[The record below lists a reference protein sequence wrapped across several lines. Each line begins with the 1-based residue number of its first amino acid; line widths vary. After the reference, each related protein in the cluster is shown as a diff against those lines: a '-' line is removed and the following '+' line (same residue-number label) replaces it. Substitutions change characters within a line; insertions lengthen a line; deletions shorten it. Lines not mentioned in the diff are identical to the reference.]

1 MNTVLIVVGAVL
13 LFSIVVIIAS
23 YVKAPPSVAYLISGL
38 SKEPRVLIGKGGFQV
53 PFFERIDKVFLGQMS
68 VDIKTSVAVPTKDF
82 INVNVDAVAKVR
94 VIPDLSG
101 IRLAGKNFLN
111 MTQTD
116 IQNQLKDSLE
126 GNMREIIGT
135 LDLVSLNTDRDSF
148 SDQIAQKAGKDMN
161 KLGIE
166 ILSCNIQNVTDEQNL
181 IKDLGADNTWKIKKD
196 AAVTKA
202 QSEKEIAI
210 AQAEANK
217 EANDARVISETAIA
231 ERNNELEIKRA
242 DLKKESDV
250 KKAMS
255 DAAYAIQ
262 EQEQQKVI
270 NERTV
275 EANIAK
281 TRKEQELTEEMIKV
295 RENKLNA
302 EIAKQADAD
311 RYKKEIEAAA
321 EKRKTELDAEAELTL
336 RKRQAE
342 AEAYEAEQK
351 AKAVKAEAD
360 ALKYKML
367 MEAEGIKAVG
377 EAEAAKIKAVGEAEA
392 KALDAKAK
400 AYKNYN
406 DTIKLQEALVE
417 VLPEV
422 AKNVAAPIAALKDV
436 TLYGGGMSQVSENVP
451 VMTQMV
457 YDTMSA
463 ATGVDMKEIL
473 KTKTL
478 AAQTDRN
485 VNLSGAEEVEVVVS
499 SGK

>member
-1 MNTVLIVVGAVL
+1 MSITAISIIVGVVL
-13 LFSIVVIIAS
+13 LVGFILAS
-23 YVKAPPSVAYLISGL
+23 YVKAPPSVAFLIYGL
-38 SKEPRVLIGKGGFQV
+38 SKEPRVLIGKGGFRI
-53 PFFERIDKVFLGQMS
+53 PFFERVDKVFLGQMS

-94 VIPDLSG
+94 VAPSQDA
-101 IRLAGKNFLN
+101 IRLAGKNFPN
-111 MTQTD
+111 MTDTD
-116 IQNQLKDSLE
+116 IQHQLKDSLE

-135 LDLVSLNTDRDSF
+135 LDLISRNTDRDSF

-166 ILSCNIQNVTDEQNL
+166 ILSCNIQNVTDEKDL
-181 IKDLGADNTWKIKKD
+181 IKDLGADNTWKIKKN
-196 AAVTKA
+196 AEVTKA
-202 QSEKEIAI
+202 QSMKEIAI

-262 EQEQQKVI
+262 EQEQQKII

-295 RENKLNA
+295 RENKLQA

-436 TLYGGGMSQVSENVP
+436 RLYGGGMNQMSENVP
-451 VMTQMV
+451 AVTHMV
-457 YDTMSA
+457 FDTMTA
-463 ATGVDMKEIL
+463 ATGVDMKDIL

-478 AAQTDRN
+478 AAHTDKN
-485 VNLSGAEEVEVVVS
+485 INLNGVEDVLAGAE
-499 SGK
+499 K

>member
-1 MNTVLIVVGAVL
+1 MSITAISIIVGVVL
-13 LFSIVVIIAS
+13 LVGFILAS
-23 YVKAPPSVAYLISGL
+23 YVKAPPSVAFLIYGL
-38 SKEPRVLIGKGGFQV
+38 SKEPRVLIGKGGFRI
-53 PFFERIDKVFLGQMS
+53 PFFERVDKVFLGQMS

-94 VIPDLSG
+94 VAPSQDA
-101 IRLAGKNFLN
+101 IRLAGKNFPN
-111 MTQTD
+111 MTDTD
-116 IQNQLKDSLE
+116 IQHQLKDSLE

-135 LDLVSLNTDRDSF
+135 LDLISLNTDRDSF

-166 ILSCNIQNVTDEQNL
+166 ILSCNIQNVTDEKDL
-181 IKDLGADNTWKIKKD
+181 IKDLGADNTWKIKKN
-196 AAVTKA
+196 AEVTKA
-202 QSEKEIAI
+202 QSMKEIAI

-242 DLKKESDV
+242 ELKKDSDV

-262 EQEQQKVI
+262 EQEQQKII

-295 RENKLNA
+295 RENKLQA

-311 RYKKEIEAAA
+311 RYKKEIEAEA
-321 EKRKTELDAEAELTL
+321 EKKKTELDAEAELTL

-451 VMTQMV
+451 AVTHMV
-457 YDTMSA
+457 FDTMTA

-473 KTKTL
+473 KTKTIE
-478 AAQTDRN
+478 AQTDRN
-485 VNLSGAEEVEVVVS
+485 VNVSGVEEVVVAS
-499 SGK
+499 AK

>member
-1 MNTVLIVVGAVL
+1 MSIVTISIIVGVVL
-13 LFSIVVIIAS
+13 LVGIILAS
-23 YVKAPPSVAYLISGL
+23 YVKAPPSVAFLISGL
-38 SKEPRVLIGKGGFQV
+38 SKEPRVLIGKGGFRI

-94 VIPDLSG
+94 VVPNQEG

-116 IQNQLKDSLE
+116 IQHQLKDSLE

-135 LDLVSLNTDRDSF
+135 LDLVSLNTDRDTF
-148 SDQIAQKAGKDMN
+148 SDQIAQKAGKDMS

-181 IKDLGADNTWKIKKD
+181 IKDLGADNTWKIKKS
-196 AAVTKA
+196 AEVTKA
-202 QSEKEIAI
+202 QSMKEIAI

-231 ERNNELEIKRA
+231 ERNNELEIKKA

-262 EQEQQKVI
+262 EQEQQKLI

-295 RENKLNA
+295 RENKLQA

-311 RYKKEIEAAA
+311 RYKKEIDAAA
-321 EKRKTELDAEAELTL
+321 QKKKTELDAEAELTL

-360 ALKYKML
+360 ALKYRML

-377 EAEAAKIKAVGEAEA
+377 EAEASKIKAVGEAEA

-436 TLYGGGMSQVSENVP
+436 TLYGGDMGQVSKNVP
-451 VMTQMV
+451 AVTHMV
-457 YDTMSA
+457 FDTMTA
-463 ATGVDMKEIL
+463 ATGVDMKDIL

-485 VNLSGAEEVEVVVS
+485 ISVNGADDVVAVAAT
-499 SGK
+499 K

>member
-1 MNTVLIVVGAVL
+1 MSITAISIIVGVVL
-13 LFSIVVIIAS
+13 LVGFILAS
-23 YVKAPPSVAYLISGL
+23 YVKAPPSVAFLIYGL
-38 SKEPRVLIGKGGFQV
+38 SKEPRVLIGKGGFRI
-53 PFFERIDKVFLGQMS
+53 PFFERVDKVFLGQMS

-94 VIPDLSG
+94 VAPSQDA
-101 IRLAGKNFLN
+101 IRLAGKNFPN
-111 MTQTD
+111 MTDTD
-116 IQNQLKDSLE
+116 IQHQLKDSLE

-135 LDLVSLNTDRDSF
+135 LDLISLNTDRDSF

-166 ILSCNIQNVTDEQNL
+166 ILSCNIQNVTDEKDL
-181 IKDLGADNTWKIKKD
+181 IKDLGADNTWKIKKN
-196 AAVTKA
+196 AEVTKA
-202 QSEKEIAI
+202 QSMKEIAI

-242 DLKKESDV
+242 ELKKDSDV

-262 EQEQQKVI
+262 EQEQQKII

-295 RENKLNA
+295 RENKLQA

-451 VMTQMV
+451 AVTHMV
-457 YDTMSA
+457 FDTMTA
-463 ATGVDMKEIL
+463 ATGVDMKDIL

-478 AAQTDRN
+478 AAHTDKN
-485 VNLSGAEEVEVVVS
+485 INLNGVEEVLTGAE
-499 SGK
+499 K

>member
-1 MNTVLIVVGAVL
+1 MSITAISIIVGVVL
-13 LFSIVVIIAS
+13 LVGFILAS
-23 YVKAPPSVAYLISGL
+23 YVKAPPSVAFLIYGL
-38 SKEPRVLIGKGGFQV
+38 SKEPRVLIGKGGFRI
-53 PFFERIDKVFLGQMS
+53 PFFERVDKVFLGQMS

-94 VIPDLSG
+94 VAPSQDA
-101 IRLAGKNFLN
+101 IRLAGKNFPN
-111 MTQTD
+111 MTDTD
-116 IQNQLKDSLE
+116 IQHQLKDSLE

-135 LDLVSLNTDRDSF
+135 LDLISLNTDRDSF

-166 ILSCNIQNVTDEQNL
+166 ILSCNIQNVTDEKDL
-181 IKDLGADNTWKIKKD
+181 IKDLGADNTWKIKKN
-196 AAVTKA
+196 AEVTKA
-202 QSEKEIAI
+202 QSMKEIAI

-242 DLKKESDV
+242 ELKKDSDV

-262 EQEQQKVI
+262 EQEQQKII
-270 NERTV
+270 NEKTV

-295 RENKLNA
+295 RENKLQA

-360 ALKYKML
+360 AIKYKML

-451 VMTQMV
+451 AVTHMV
-457 YDTMSA
+457 FDTMTA
-463 ATGVDMKEIL
+463 ATGVDMKDIL

-478 AAQTDRN
+478 AAHTDKN
-485 VNLSGAEEVEVVVS
+485 INLNGVEEVLTGTE
-499 SGK
+499 K

>member
-1 MNTVLIVVGAVL
+1 MSITAISIIVGVALLVGL
-13 LFSIVVIIAS
+13 VVAS
-23 YVKAPPSVAYLISGL
+23 YVKAPPSVAFLISGL
-38 SKEPRVLIGKGGFQV
+38 SKEPRVLIGKGGFRI

-94 VIPDLSG
+94 VIPNQEG

-111 MTQTD
+111 MNQTD
-116 IQNQLKDSLE
+116 IQHQLKDSLE

-135 LDLVSLNTDRDSF
+135 LDLVSLNTDRDTF

-181 IKDLGADNTWKIKKD
+181 IRDLGADNTWRIKKD

-250 KKAMS
+250 KMAMA

-262 EQEQQKVI
+262 EQEQMKII

-295 RENKLNA
+295 RENKLQA
-302 EIAKQADAD
+302 EIAKQADVE
-311 RYKKEIEAAA
+311 RYKLEIEAAA
-321 EKRKTELDAEAELTL
+321 DKKKTELDAEAELTL

-360 ALKYKML
+360 SIKYKML
-367 MEAEGIKAVG
+367 MEAEG
-377 EAEAAKIKAVGEAEA
+377 IKAVGEAEA

-457 YDTMSA
+457 YDTMTA

-485 VNLSGAEEVEVVVS
+485 VNVNGVEDVVAVAS
-499 SGK
+499 AK

>member
-1 MNTVLIVVGAVL
+1 MDILTISIIIGAVL
-13 LFSIVVIIAS
+13 LVGLIVAS
-23 YVKAPPSVAYLISGL
+23 YVKSPPSIAFLISGL
-38 SKEPRVLIGKGGFQV
+38 SKEPRVLIGKGGFRI

-82 INVNVDAVAKVR
+82 INVYVDAVAKVR
-94 VIPDLSG
+94 VIPNQEG

-111 MTQTD
+111 MNQTD
-116 IQNQLKDSLE
+116 IQHQLKDSLE

-148 SDQIAQKAGKDMN
+148 SDQIAQKAGKDMS

-181 IKDLGADNTWKIKKD
+181 IRDLGADNTWRIKKD

-217 EANDARVISETAIA
+217 EANDARVVSETAIA
-231 ERNNELEIKRA
+231 ERNNELAIKRA

-262 EQEQQKVI
+262 EQEQQKII

-275 EANIAK
+275 EAYIAK
-281 TRKEQELTEEMIKV
+281 TKKEQELTEEMIKV
-295 RENKLNA
+295 RENNLQA

-311 RYKKEIEAAA
+311 RYKKEVEATAD
-321 EKRKTELDAEAELTL
+321 KKKTELEAEAELAL
-336 RKRQAE
+336 RKRLAE

-360 ALKYKML
+360 ATKYKML
-367 MEAEGIKAVG
+367 MEAEGIKAIG
-377 EAEAAKIKAVGEAEA
+377 EAEAAKIKAIGESEA

-422 AKNVAAPIAALKDV
+422 AKQVAAPIASLKNV
-436 TLYGGGMSQVSENVP
+436 TLYGGGMNQVSENVP
-451 VMTQMV
+451 AMTHMV
-457 YDTMSA
+457 YETMSA
-463 ATGVDMKEIL
+463 ATGVDMKDIL
-473 KTKTL
+473 KSKTL

-485 VNLSGAEEVEVVVS
+485 VNVNGVDDVVAVAS
-499 SGK
+499 AK

>member
-1 MNTVLIVVGAVL
+1 MNVIIAVIIGVVLIVGL
-13 LFSIVVIIAS
+13 ILAS
-23 YVKAPPSVAYLISGL
+23 YVKAPPSIAFLVSGL
-38 SKEPRVLIGKGGFQV
+38 SKEPRVLIGKGGFRI

-94 VIPDLSG
+94 VIPNQEG

-111 MTQTD
+111 MSQAD
-116 IQNQLKDSLE
+116 IQHQLKDSLE

-148 SDQIAQKAGKDMN
+148 SDQIAQKAGEDMS

-217 EANDARVISETAIA
+217 EANDARVVSETAIA

-262 EQEQQKVI
+262 EQEQQKII

-275 EANIAK
+275 EAYIAK
-281 TRKEQELTEEMIKV
+281 TRKEQELTEETIKV
-295 RENKLNA
+295 RENQLQA
-302 EIAKQADAD
+302 EIAKQADAE
-311 RYKKEIEAAA
+311 RYKKEIDAAA
-321 EKRKTELDAEAELTL
+321 EKKKTELDAEANLAL
-336 RKRQAE
+336 RKRLAE

-377 EAEAAKIKAVGEAEA
+377 EAEASKIKAVGEAEA

-422 AKNVAAPIAALKDV
+422 AKHVAAPISALKNV
-436 TLYGGGMSQVSENVP
+436 TLYGGGMNQVSENVP
-451 VMTQMV
+451 AMTHMV
-457 YDTMSA
+457 YETMSA
-463 ATGVDMKEIL
+463 ATGVDMREIL

-485 VNLSGAEEVEVVVS
+485 VNVNGDEPVIVAT
-499 SGK
+499 K

>member
-1 MNTVLIVVGAVL
+1 MSITVLISIIVGVVL
-13 LFSIVVIIAS
+13 LLCVILSS
-23 YVKAPPSVAYLISGL
+23 YVKAPPSEAFLISGL
-38 SKEPRVLIGKGGFQV
+38 SKEPRVLIGKGGFRI
-53 PFFERIDKVFLGQMS
+53 PYFERIDKVFLGQMS

-94 VIPDLSG
+94 VVPNQEG

-116 IQNQLKDSLE
+116 IQHQLKDSLE

-166 ILSCNIQNVTDEQNL
+166 ILSCNIQNVNDDQNL
-181 IKDLGADNTWKIKKD
+181 IKDLGADNTWRIKKD

-217 EANDARVISETAIA
+217 EANDARVTSETAIA

-242 DLKKESDV
+242 DLKKEADV

-262 EQEQQKVI
+262 EQEQQKLI

-275 EANIAK
+275 EAYIAK
-281 TRKEQELTEEMIKV
+281 TKKEQELTEEMIKV
-295 RENKLNA
+295 RENNLQA
-302 EIAKQADAD
+302 EIAKQADAE
-311 RYKKEIEAAA
+311 RYKLEVEAAA
-321 EKRKTELDAEAELTL
+321 DKKKTELDAEAELTL

-360 ALKYKML
+360 AIKYKML

-473 KTKTL
+473 KTKTI

-485 VNLSGAEEVEVVVS
+485 FNVNGTDDVVVAS
-499 SGK
+499 TK

>member
-1 MNTVLIVVGAVL
+1 MSITTISIIIGVAVFVGIV
-13 LFSIVVIIAS
+13 FAS
-23 YVKAPPSVAYLISGL
+23 YVKAPPSVAFLISGL
-38 SKEPRVLIGKGGFQV
+38 SKEPRVLIGKGGFRI
-53 PFFERIDKVFLGQMS
+53 PFFERIDRVFLGQMS

-94 VIPDLSG
+94 VVPSQEG

-116 IQNQLKDSLE
+116 IQQQLKDSLE

-148 SDQIAQKAGKDMN
+148 SDQIAQKAGKDMS

-181 IKDLGADNTWKIKKD
+181 IKDLGADNTWKIKKS
-196 AAVTKA
+196 AEVTKA
-202 QSEKEIAI
+202 QSMKEIAI

-262 EQEQQKVI
+262 EQEQQKLI

-295 RENKLNA
+295 RENKLQA

-311 RYKKEIEAAA
+311 RYKKEIDAAA
-321 EKRKTELDAEAELTL
+321 QKKKTELDAEAELTL

-360 ALKYKML
+360 ALKYRMM

-377 EAEAAKIKAVGEAEA
+377 EAEASKIKAVGEAEA

-417 VLPEV
+417 VLPV
-422 AKNVAAPIAALKDV
+422 
-436 TLYGGGMSQVSENVP
+436 
-451 VMTQMV
+451 
-457 YDTMSA
+457 
-463 ATGVDMKEIL
+463 
-473 KTKTL
+473 
-478 AAQTDRN
+478 
-485 VNLSGAEEVEVVVS
+485 
-499 SGK
+499 

>member
-1 MNTVLIVVGAVL
+1 MSITAISIIVGVVL
-13 LFSIVVIIAS
+13 LVGIILAS
-23 YVKAPPSVAYLISGL
+23 YVKAPPSVAFLISGL
-38 SKEPRVLIGKGGFQV
+38 SKEPRVLIGKGGFRI

-94 VIPDLSG
+94 VVPSQEG

-111 MTQTD
+111 MTQSD

-135 LDLVSLNTDRDSF
+135 LDLISLNTDRDSF

-166 ILSCNIQNVTDEQNL
+166 ILSCNIQNVTDEKDL
-181 IKDLGADNTWKIKKD
+181 IKDLGADNTWKIKKN
-196 AAVTKA
+196 AEVTKA
-202 QSEKEIAI
+202 QSMKEIAI

-262 EQEQQKVI
+262 EQEQQKLI

-295 RENKLNA
+295 RENKLQA

-321 EKRKTELDAEAELTL
+321 EKKKTELDAEAELTL

-377 EAEAAKIKAVGEAEA
+377 EAEA

-436 TLYGGGMSQVSENVP
+436 RLYGGGMNQMSENVP
-451 VMTQMV
+451 AVTHMV
-457 YDTMSA
+457 FDTMTA
-463 ATGVDMKEIL
+463 ATGVDMKDIL

-478 AAQTDRN
+478 AAHTDKN
-485 VNLSGAEEVEVVVS
+485 INLNGVEEVITGTE
-499 SGK
+499 K

>member
-1 MNTVLIVVGAVL
+1 MSITAISIIVGVVL
-13 LFSIVVIIAS
+13 LVGFILAS
-23 YVKAPPSVAYLISGL
+23 YVKAPPSVAFLIYGL
-38 SKEPRVLIGKGGFQV
+38 SKEPRVLIGKGGFRI
-53 PFFERIDKVFLGQMS
+53 PFFERVDKVFLGQMS

-94 VIPDLSG
+94 VAPSQDA
-101 IRLAGKNFLN
+101 IRLAGKNFPN
-111 MTQTD
+111 MTDTD
-116 IQNQLKDSLE
+116 IQHQLKDSLE

-135 LDLVSLNTDRDSF
+135 LDLISLNTDRDSF

-166 ILSCNIQNVTDEQNL
+166 ILSCNIQNVTDEKDL
-181 IKDLGADNTWKIKKD
+181 IKDLGADNTWKIKKN
-196 AAVTKA
+196 AEVTKA
-202 QSEKEIAI
+202 QSMKEIAI

-262 EQEQQKVI
+262 EQEQQKLI

-295 RENKLNA
+295 RENKLQA

-377 EAEAAKIKAVGEAEA
+377 EAEAAKIKTVGEAEA

-451 VMTQMV
+451 AVTHMV
-457 YDTMSA
+457 FDTMTA
-463 ATGVDMKEIL
+463 ATGVDMKDIL

-478 AAQTDRN
+478 AAHTDKN
-485 VNLSGAEEVEVVVS
+485 INLNGVEEVLTGTE
-499 SGK
+499 K

>member
-1 MNTVLIVVGAVL
+1 MSITAISIIVGVVL
-13 LFSIVVIIAS
+13 LVGFILAS
-23 YVKAPPSVAYLISGL
+23 YVKAPPSVAFLIYGL
-38 SKEPRVLIGKGGFQV
+38 SKEPRVLIGKGGFRI

-68 VDIKTSVAVPTKDF
+68 VDIKTSVAVPTRDF

-94 VIPDLSG
+94 VAPSLDS
-101 IRLAGKNFLN
+101 IRLAGKNFPN
-111 MTQTD
+111 MIETD
-116 IQNQLKDSLE
+116 IQRQLKDSLE

-166 ILSCNIQNVTDEQNL
+166 ILSCNIQNVTDEKDL
-181 IKDLGADNTWKIKKD
+181 IKDLGADNTWKIKKN
-196 AAVTKA
+196 AEVTKA
-202 QSEKEIAI
+202 QSMKEIAI

-262 EQEQQKVI
+262 EQEQQKLI

-295 RENKLNA
+295 RENKLQA

-321 EKRKTELDAEAELTL
+321 EKKKTELDAEAELTL

-436 TLYGGGMSQVSENVP
+436 RLYGGGMNQMSENVP
-451 VMTQMV
+451 AVTHMV
-457 YDTMSA
+457 FDTMTA
-463 ATGVDMKEIL
+463 ATGVDMKDIL

-478 AAQTDRN
+478 AAHTDKN
-485 VNLSGAEEVEVVVS
+485 INLNGVEEVLTGTE
-499 SGK
+499 K

>member
-13 LFSIVVIIAS
+13 LLSIVVIIAS

-94 VIPDLSG
+94 VIPDLAG

-422 AKNVAAPIAALKDV
+422 AKNVAAPIAALKNV
-436 TLYGGGMSQVSENVP
+436 TLYGGGMNQVSENVP
-451 VMTQMV
+451 AMTHMV
-457 YDTMSA
+457 YDTMTA
-463 ATGVDMKEIL
+463 ATGVDMKDIL
-473 KTKTL
+473 RTKTL

-485 VNLSGAEEVEVVVS
+485 VNLSGAEEVEVVVA

>member
-1 MNTVLIVVGAVL
+1 MNVIIAV
-13 LFSIVVIIAS
+13 IIGVVIIVGFILAS
-23 YVKAPPSVAYLISGL
+23 YVKAPPSIAFLVSGL
-38 SKEPRVLIGKGGFQV
+38 SKEPRVLIGKGGFRV

-94 VIPDLSG
+94 VIPNQEG

-111 MTQTD
+111 MSQSD
-116 IQNQLKDSLE
+116 IQHQLKDSLE

-148 SDQIAQKAGKDMN
+148 SDQIAQKAGKDMS

-217 EANDARVISETAIA
+217 KANDARVKSETSIA
-231 ERNNELEIKRA
+231 ERNNELAIRKA
-242 DLKKESDV
+242 DLKKDSDI
-250 KKAMS
+250 KQAMS

-262 EQEQQKVI
+262 EQEQQKII

-275 EANIAK
+275 EAHIAK
-281 TRKEQELTEEMIKV
+281 TRKEQELTEETIKV
-295 RENKLNA
+295 RENQLQA
-302 EIAKQADAD
+302 EIAKQADAE
-311 RYKKEIEAAA
+311 RYKKEIDAAA
-321 EKRKTELDAEAELTL
+321 EKKKTELDAEANLAL
-336 RKRQAE
+336 RKRLAE

-360 ALKYKML
+360 ALKYKMM

-377 EAEAAKIKAVGEAEA
+377 EAEASKIKAVGEAEA

-422 AKNVAAPIAALKDV
+422 AKNVAAPISALKNV
-436 TLYGGGMSQVSENVP
+436 TLYGGGMNQVSENVP
-451 VMTQMV
+451 AMTHMV
-457 YDTMSA
+457 YETMSA
-463 ATGVDMKEIL
+463 ATGVDMREIL

-485 VNLSGAEEVEVVVS
+485 VNVNGDEPVIVAT
-499 SGK
+499 K

>member
-1 MNTVLIVVGAVL
+1 MDPMIIVWIAIGAAILAAL
-13 LFSIVVIIAS
+13 LLVAG
-23 YVKAPPSVAYLISGL
+23 YLKAPPDTAYIISGPM
-38 SKEPRVLIGKGGFQV
+38 KKRILIGKAGWSL
-53 PFFERIDKVFLGQMS
+53 PFFERVDKVFLGQMS

-94 VIPDLSG
+94 VAPSQDA
-101 IRLAGKNFLN
+101 IRLAGKNFPN
-111 MTQTD
+111 MTDTD
-116 IQNQLKDSLE
+116 IQHQLKDSLE

-135 LDLVSLNTDRDSF
+135 LDLISLNTDKDSF

-166 ILSCNIQNVTDEQNL
+166 ILSCNIQNVTDEKDL
-181 IKDLGADNTWKIKKD
+181 IKDLGADNTWKIKKN
-196 AAVTKA
+196 AEVTKA
-202 QSEKEIAI
+202 QSMKEIAI

-242 DLKKESDV
+242 ELKKDSDV

-262 EQEQQKVI
+262 EQEQQKII

-295 RENKLNA
+295 RENKLQA

-451 VMTQMV
+451 AVTHMV
-457 YDTMSA
+457 FDTMTA
-463 ATGVDMKEIL
+463 ATGVDMKDIL
-473 KTKTL
+473 KTKTIN
-478 AAQTDRN
+478 AQTDKN
-485 VNLSGAEEVEVVVS
+485 INLNGVEDVLAGAE
-499 SGK
+499 K

>member
-1 MNTVLIVVGAVL
+1 MSITVIGIILGVVL
-13 LFSIVVIIAS
+13 LVGIILAS
-23 YVKAPPSVAYLISGL
+23 YVKAPPSVAFLISGL
-38 SKEPRVLIGKGGFQV
+38 SKEPRVLIGKGGFRI

-94 VIPDLSG
+94 VIPNQEG

-111 MTQTD
+111 MNQSD

-181 IKDLGADNTWKIKKD
+181 IRDLGADNTWRIKKD

-262 EQEQQKVI
+262 EQEQQKLI

-295 RENKLNA
+295 RENKLQA
-302 EIAKQADAD
+302 EIAKMADAD
-311 RYKKEIEAAA
+311 RYKLEIEAAA
-321 EKRKTELDAEAELTL
+321 AKTKTELDAEAELTL

-342 AEAYEAEQK
+342 A
-351 AKAVKAEAD
+351 D
-360 ALKYKML
+360 AIKYKML

-377 EAEAAKIKAVGEAEA
+377 EADAAKIKAIGEAEA
-392 KALDAKAK
+392 KALEAKAK

-422 AKNVAAPIAALKDV
+422 AKNVAAPISALKDV

-451 VMTQMV
+451 AVTHMV
-457 YDTMSA
+457 FDTMTA
-463 ATGVDMKEIL
+463 ATGVDMKDIL

-478 AAQTDRN
+478 AAQTDKN
-485 VNLSGAEEVEVVVS
+485 INLNGIEDMLTGAN
-499 SGK
+499 K

>member
-1 MNTVLIVVGAVL
+1 MSITAISIIVGVVL
-13 LFSIVVIIAS
+13 LVGIILAS
-23 YVKAPPSVAYLISGL
+23 YVKAPPSVAFLIYGL
-38 SKEPRVLIGKGGFQV
+38 SKEPRVLIGKGGFRI

-94 VIPDLSG
+94 VAPSLDA
-101 IRLAGKNFLN
+101 IRLAGKNFPN
-111 MTQTD
+111 MIETD
-116 IQNQLKDSLE
+116 IQRQLKDSLE

-166 ILSCNIQNVTDEQNL
+166 ILSCNIQNVTDENDL
-181 IKDLGADNTWKIKKD
+181 IKDLGADNTWKIKKN
-196 AAVTKA
+196 AEVTKA
-202 QSEKEIAI
+202 QSIKEIAI

-242 DLKKESDV
+242 DLKKDSDV

-262 EQEQQKVI
+262 EQEQQKII
-270 NERTV
+270 NEKTV

-295 RENKLNA
+295 RENKLQA
-302 EIAKQADAD
+302 EVAKLADAD
-311 RYKKEIEAAA
+311 RYKLEIEAAA
-321 EKRKTELDAEAELTL
+321 SKTKTELEAEAELTL

-451 VMTQMV
+451 AVTHMV
-457 YDTMSA
+457 FDTMTA
-463 ATGVDMKEIL
+463 ATGVDMKDIL

-478 AAQTDRN
+478 AAHTDKN
-485 VNLSGAEEVEVVVS
+485 INLNGVEEVIAGAE
-499 SGK
+499 K

>member
-94 VIPDLSG
+94 VIPDLTG

-135 LDLVSLNTDRDSF
+135 LDLVSLNTDRDTF

-351 AKAVKAEAD
+351 AKAMKAEAD

-422 AKNVAAPIAALKDV
+422 AKNVAAPIAALKNV
-436 TLYGGGMSQVSENVP
+436 TLYGGGMNQVSENVP
-451 VMTQMV
+451 AMTHMV
-457 YDTMSA
+457 YDTMTA
-463 ATGVDMKEIL
+463 ATGVDMKDIL
-473 KTKTL
+473 RTKTL

-485 VNLSGAEEVEVVVS
+485 VNLSGADEVEVVVA

>member
-1 MNTVLIVVGAVL
+1 MIIGITEISIIVGVVL
-13 LFSIVVIIAS
+13 LLCLVVAS
-23 YVKAPPSVAYLISGL
+23 YVKAPPSVAFLVSGL
-38 SKEPRVLIGKGGFQV
+38 SKEPRVLIGKGGFRI

-94 VIPDLSG
+94 VIPNQEG

-111 MTQTD
+111 MNQSA
-116 IQNQLKDSLE
+116 IQLQLKDSLE

-148 SDQIAQKAGKDMN
+148 SDQIAQKAGKDMS

-181 IKDLGADNTWKIKKD
+181 IRDLGADNTWKIKKD

-217 EANDARVISETAIA
+217 ESNDARVISETAIA
-231 ERNNELEIKRA
+231 IRNNELEIKRA
-242 DLKKESDV
+242 DLKKDSDV

-262 EQEQQKVI
+262 QQEQQKII
-270 NERTV
+270 NEKTV

-281 TRKEQELTEEMIKV
+281 TRKEQELTEELIKV
-295 RENKLNA
+295 RENNLQA
-302 EIAKQADAD
+302 EIAKKADVD
-311 RYKKEIEAAA
+311 KYKMEIDAAA
-321 EKRKTELDAEAELTL
+321 NKKKTELEAEAELSL
-336 RKRQAE
+336 RKRLAE
-342 AEAYEAEQK
+342 AETYEAEQK

-360 ALKYKML
+360 AIKYKML
-367 MEAEGIKAVG
+367 MEADGIKAVG

-392 KALDAKAK
+392 
-400 AYKNYN
+400 
-406 DTIKLQEALVE
+406 
-417 VLPEV
+417 
-422 AKNVAAPIAALKDV
+422 
-436 TLYGGGMSQVSENVP
+436 
-451 VMTQMV
+451 
-457 YDTMSA
+457 
-463 ATGVDMKEIL
+463 
-473 KTKTL
+473 
-478 AAQTDRN
+478 
-485 VNLSGAEEVEVVVS
+485 
-499 SGK
+499 